1 MANTPM
7 KVINADNFPD
17 KKIEQIKQVLPKAE
31 NLLQVMNWIN
41 SQPKNDFLPKIVAEV
56 VVQDEYTHDVV
67 IPYKDVF
74 LVFDT
79 T

>member
-1 MANTPM
+1 MATTKM

-17 KKIEQIKQVLPKAE
+17 EKIEQIKQVLPKAE
-31 NLLQVMNWIN
+31 NLLQVLNWIN
-41 SQPKNDFLPKIVAEV
+41 SQPKSDFVSQVVAEV

>member
-1 MANTPM
+1 M
-7 KVINADNFPD
+7 KVINTENLSDEKF
-17 KKIEQIKQVLPKAE
+17 EQINQALPKAE
-31 NLLQVMNWIN
+31 NLLQVMNWTN
-41 SQPKNDFLPKIVAEV
+41 SQPKSEFLPQIVAEV
-56 VVQDEYTHDVV
+56 IVQDEFTHDVV

>member
-1 MANTPM
+1 M
-7 KVINADNFPD
+7 KVINADNFSQE
-17 KKIEQIKQVLPKAE
+17 KIEQIKQILPKAE

-41 SQPKNDFLPKIVAEV
+41 SQPKSNFLPQIVAEV
-56 VVQDEYTHDVV
+56 VVQDEFTHDVV
-67 IPYKDVF
+67 IPYQDVY

>member
-1 MANTPM
+1 M
-7 KVINADNFPD
+7 KVINADNISD
-17 KKIEQIKQVLPKAE
+17 EKLEQIKRVLPKAE
-31 NLLQVMNWIN
+31 NLLQVMNWTK
-41 SQPKNDFLPKIVAEV
+41 SQPKKDFLPQIVAEV
-56 VVQDEYTHDVV
+56 VVQDEFTHDVV

>member
-1 MANTPM
+1 M

-17 KKIEQIKQVLPKAE
+17 EKIEQIKQVLPKAE
-31 NLLQVMNWIN
+31 NLLQVLNWIN
-41 SQPKNDFLPKIVAEV
+41 SQPKSDFVSQVVAEV

>member
-1 MANTPM
+1 MAM
-7 KVINADNFPD
+7 KVINADNFSQE
-17 KKIEQIKQVLPKAE
+17 KIEQIKQILPKAE

-41 SQPKNDFLPKIVAEV
+41 SQPKSNFLPQIVAEV
-56 VVQDEYTHDVV
+56 VVQDEFTHDVV
-67 IPYKDVF
+67 IPYQDVY

>member
-1 MANTPM
+1 M
-7 KVINADNFPD
+7 KVINADNISD

-41 SQPKNDFLPKIVAEV
+41 SQPKSDFLPHIVAKV
-56 VVQDEYTHDVV
+56 VVQDEFTHDVV
-67 IPYKDVF
+67 IPYQDIF